1 MFHHYH
7 DIISRIAEPPRWY
20 DELGVPRYCD
30 FAPNAIANIYA
41 DECVLLEIE
50 CSGCGQIIIAALDDK
65 GANDALWIPGQPRTR
80 HKIADLIRSG
90 ELDYG
95 DPPNVDCCRAGPS
108 QTAITRRVIEY
119 WSRYQETYTEP
130 GSSVRFVRGSFD
142 WQRDRSLE
150 IEIPRTEPG

>member
-1 MFHHYH
+1 MFHHYA

-20 DELGVPRYCD
+20 DEQGVPRYCD
-30 FAPNAIANIYA
+30 FAPFVIANIYA
-41 DECVLLEIE
+41 NECVLLEIE

-65 GANDALWIPGQPRTR
+65 GANEAAWIPHQPMPH

-90 ELDYG
+90 ELNCG

-108 QTAITRRVIEY
+108 QNPVIRRVIEY
-119 WSRYQETYTEP
+119 WSRYQDSYFER
-130 GSSVRFVRGSFD
+130 GSPVRFVRGSTD

-150 IEIPRTEPG
+150 IGMQT